1 MKNNRLT
8 AFEKNVVLAL
18 LGCPSFRRAAGLP
31 GKGPLTLEQIA
42 YYMQMSPQ
50 AIHGI
55 EVRAK
60 LKLKAAYLKKYGKE
74 LKLLKIE
81 EEKSLNNLPD

>member
-1 MKNNRLT
+1 MKNKRLT
-8 AFEKNVVLAL
+8 ALEKDVVLAL

-42 YYMQMSPQ
+42 YCVHMSPQ

-60 LKLKAAYLKKYGKE
+60 LKLKEAYLKRYGK
-74 LKLLKIE
+74 
-81 EEKSLNNLPD
+81 EKSLNNLPD